1 MAILFCLWYADFD
14 RGKGSADVFLLGS
27 TDEFSRRLHRT
38 LGRLSF
44 FFLAYLSFVVVF
56 AGLVAKVL
64 VPLVGMIGFSN
75 CLNRDVCCLLQNIE
89 NIK

>member
-1 MAILFCLWYADFD
+1 
-14 RGKGSADVFLLGS
+14 
-27 TDEFSRRLHRT
+27 